1 MITYVIRDSP
11 KNLDVFQSLLTA
23 SSYLA
28 AGVESC
34 TKISLYLYI
43 LQTIRLTL
51 SEQRVGISV
60 IQVLRCRKTTDKVV
74 PVTSVVAGALDRGQM
89 CHLVEHSGSLVL
101 CMAGAAQSRQTGE
114 KQRAVDHLA
123 GGGVRISQDT
133 VGAGAEDVGAVVS
146 AAAAGGRTALAGDV
160 VEDGGDR
167 VLCRGGAGLEVL
179 GHLCVV
185 GLGVGR
191 GRAGERSAVV
201 ECGDG
206 RCAAGASAVGLNDC
220 ALGELLVVTAD
231 FTGLLAVDGGL
242 DAVADEGDGAGNLG
256 GVEVGIG
263 EGTLGE
269 DLEVTTSTQVV
280 GYGDIERG
288 LDSLA
293 SRKNLEGGLFKVL
306 GADAET
312 QTIEGDLLLS
322 PEDLN
327 LFNVGVVQ
335 EGTSL
340 EELEI
345 LRSGVLDQSLDCG
358 VAGELEF
365 NVERRV
371 IERETGDQSGQSSE
385 RKDLDL
391 HDGR

>member
-1 MITYVIRDSP
+1 MYD
-11 KNLDVFQSLLTA
+11 
-23 SSYLA
+23 
-28 AGVESC
+28 
-34 TKISLYLYI
+34 YI
-43 LQTIRLTL
+43 HGTILLTL

-60 IQVLRCRKTTDKVV
+60 IQVLRCGKATDEVV
-74 PVTSVVAGALDRGQM
+74 PVTSVVAGALDGSQM
-89 CHLVEHSGSLVL
+89 RHLVEHGGSLVL
-101 CMAGAAQSRQTGE
+101 RVAGAAQSRQTGE
-114 KQRAVDHLA
+114 EQGAVDHLA
-123 GGGVRISQDT
+123 GGRVRVGQDA

-146 AAAAGGRTALAGDV
+146 AAAAGGGAALAGDV

-185 GLGVGR
+185 GLRVGR

-201 ECGDG
+201 ERGDG
-206 RCAAGASAVGLNDC
+206 RGAAGAGAVGLDDC

-231 FTGLLAVDGGL
+231 FASLLAVDGGL
-242 DAVADEGDGAGNLG
+242 DAVADEGDGASNLG

-269 DLEVTTSTQVV
+269 DLEVTTSAQIV
-280 GYGDIERG
+280 GYSDIERG
-288 LDSLA
+288 LDGLA
-293 SRKNLEGGLFKVL
+293 SRKNLEGGLLEVL

-345 LRSGVLDQSLDCG
+345 LRSSVLDQSLDCS

-371 IERETGDQSGQSSE
+371 IEGETGDQSGQSSE
-385 RKDLDL
+385 RKDLNL